1 MSTKEDRTTPVVDS
15 GGEGPARLGPDK
27 PVRTFQDILNL
38 SLAMIEA
45 QRTRVARA
53 MAEETRTGSLDKG
66 LSVEIKRLNAMLATY
81 NELVN
86 TPQAKAAK
94 QPRARTG
101 RGFADSEEHCSTGC
115 KLSTRCSNAGSSS
128 PC

>member
-1 MSTKEDRTTPVVDS
+1 
-15 GGEGPARLGPDK
+15 
-27 PVRTFQDILNL
+27 
-38 SLAMIEA
+38 MIEA

-101 RGFADSEEHCSTGC
+101 AVSQILRSIAPLGANFQHVARTRAVVHPADWQDGDPSNLRFAPETAKVRGKVPRLT
-115 KLSTRCSNAGSSS
+115 
-128 PC
+128 